1 MAIVN
6 NETTYCIMVF
16 CLQRSEV
23 KQTIVFALVYD
34 KFFHDPIC
42 FFFAWYL
49 LYAKKK
55 PNAVNVKPNNSYCSS
70 SFFASD
76 VLVGVAILFVF
87 WFLYDAPNG
96 RNTYCQ
102 LNQKLT
108 DCRNFVGCWESCRSN
123 CVCTRY
129 QQRTNTRSSN
139 GRNFFVYHKANIVNL
154 NL

>member
-16 CLQRSEV
+16 CFNRHEV
-23 KQTIVFALVYD
+23 IQTIVFAIVYD
-34 KFFHDPIC
+34 EFLHDPIC
-42 FFFAWYL
+42 FFLVWYL

-55 PNAVNVKPNNSYCSS
+55 PNAVNVKPNNSHLSS
-70 SFFASD
+70 SFFNSD
-76 VLVGVAILFVF
+76 ALVGVAILFVF

-108 DCRNFVGCWESCRSN
+108 QCRNLVGCRESCRSN
-123 CVCTRY
+123 RVCTRY
-129 QQRTNTRSSN
+129 
-139 GRNFFVYHKANIVNL
+139 
-154 NL
+154 